1 MSVFSTPPP
10 NYSMAEAIGLVKT
23 FYGIKVKAKPL
34 DSERDQN
41 FLVQNEHQ
49 SFVLKIFNPA
59 EEYDVLDMQNKVLQ
73 YIVDRDTGFDLTL
86 PIPSLRGEDIIK
98 VEQNGQSNWVRML
111 KYIDGQFLRDSKH
124 HDTMLFELGAFLGRL
139 DHAMEG
145 FDHSAAKRDFPWDTR
160 NLDFLRSH
168 KHFIETNSEIVD
180 YFLEQYESIVT
191 VNESQLRKM
200 VIHNDGNDYN
210 VLQNDNGHISGII
223 DFGDMAHTFLAS
235 ELAVAI
241 TYLILEEAEP
251 ETKIKSVVQG
261 FQSVYPLRDEEIESL
276 IHLVCVRACF
286 SVVTANYRKK
296 LFPENKYISVTEPY
310 AWTFL
315 KNFADKKL
323 TMPPKSTWFDPKPLD
338 GLVSYEFE

>member
-200 VIHNDGNDYN
+200 VIHNDGNDHN
-210 VLQNDNGHISGII
+210 VLVNENGKTTGII
-223 DFGDMAHTFLAS
+223 DFGDMIYTYVALEPSVCMAYVALEKDDPLAS
-235 ELAVAI
+235 ISEVLKGYHRTFELNKYELGSVI
-241 TYLILEEAEP
+241 YLMC
-251 ETKIKSVVQG
+251 
-261 FQSVYPLRDEEIESL
+261 LRLCI
-276 IHLVCVRACF
+276 I
-286 SVVTANYRKK
+286 VTMAAYRKS
-296 LFPENKYISVTEPY
+296 LFPDNDYICVTENQAWDFLTKMKNENLAKRSGEIVTY
-310 AWTFL
+310 AQ
-315 KNFADKKL
+315 
-323 TMPPKSTWFDPKPLD
+323 S
-338 GLVSYEFE
+338 